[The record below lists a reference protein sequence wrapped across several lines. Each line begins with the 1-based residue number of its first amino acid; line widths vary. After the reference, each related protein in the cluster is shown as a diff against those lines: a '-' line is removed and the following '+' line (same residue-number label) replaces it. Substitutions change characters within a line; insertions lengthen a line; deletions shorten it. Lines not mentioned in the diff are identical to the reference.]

1 MGYLQLYVY
10 RIRRAHRE
18 KFLNTM
24 RKAREVYRKHG
35 AYGEELF
42 MLQNKTPKYGVTGL
56 WELLPTA
63 EDEELWI
70 GLDRYG
76 NLEHC
81 AEVTKKVDADPKID
95 PLYEQTI
102 GLVSSASQIVRGE
115 FEMVA
120 Y

>member
-1 MGYLQLYVY
+1 MSYLQLYVY
-10 RIRRAHRE
+10 RIRKADRG
-18 KFLNTM
+18 KFLDIM
-24 RKAREVYRKHG
+24 GKAREIYRKHG
-35 AYGEELF
+35 ACGEELF
-42 MLQNKTPKYGVTGL
+42 ALHNKTAKYGVTGL
-56 WELLPTA
+56 WEVLPTT

-70 GLDRYG
+70 GLDRYE

-81 AEVTKKVDADPKID
+81 TKVMKKVDADPEIE

-102 GLVSSASQIVRGE
+102 ELASSASGIVRGE